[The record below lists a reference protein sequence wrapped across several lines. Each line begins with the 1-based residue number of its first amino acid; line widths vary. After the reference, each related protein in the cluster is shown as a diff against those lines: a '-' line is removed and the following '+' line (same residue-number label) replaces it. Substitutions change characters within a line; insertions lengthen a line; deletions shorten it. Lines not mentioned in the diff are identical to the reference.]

1 MKGRGIK
8 GEGLVKIS
16 GEREMAKEERIIEDR
31 LQELFAGM
39 NELGYKEHWM
49 ELTRRWVNELQERG
63 VDSVDKFVRRLERC
77 TKGSDEREYWDVL
90 MEGRV
95 AVMLA
100 RNNFSAIEVEY
111 SREGPDIK
119 ADWNRNTIYFEVTR
133 KRSKVDEWAE
143 QAEEVELPSHKAEDI
158 IGKIKSKLKQ
168 LKLGEINIVVFW
180 SDTVAVG
187 ERELE
192 EAFEYIQQ
200 EDQNTGVYKDLSA
213 ILFTES
219 GGVSYGRLSPFYLF
233 KSKYA
238 SKPLGTRLA
247 RKLKSLHEENPR
259 QLKRKF
265 EKLAAALKQLDKKR
279 NT

>member
-1 MKGRGIK
+1 M
-8 GEGLVKIS
+8 E
-16 GEREMAKEERIIEDR
+16 KEERVIKNKFQK
-31 LQELFAGM
+31 L
-39 NELGYKEHWM
+39 NEKMEKLGYKEHWIR
-49 ELTRRWVNELQERG
+49 LTREWVGELQRRG
-63 VDSVDKFVRRLERC
+63 VDGVDKFVRRLERC

-95 AVMLA
+95 AVILV

-111 SREGPDIK
+111 SSKGPDIK

-143 QAEEVELPSHKAEDI
+143 QAGEVELPSHKTEDI

-187 ERELE
+187 KRELE

-219 GGVSYGRLSPFYLF
+219 GGVSYGRLNPFYLF
-233 KSKYA
+233 KNETA

-247 RKLKSLHEENPR
+247 RKLEFLYEKNPK
-259 QLKRKF
+259 QLKREF
-265 EKLAAALKQLDKKR
+265 EELAALLKQSAGKK